1 MLLFF
6 KYQVV
11 DTQPWAHP
19 SVLCHKSLVILF
31 VLRNIVVL
39 GVGVFCLFFSVP
51 FPSSSPGKVARDICM
66 SI

>member
-39 GVGVFCLFFSVP
+39 GVGVFVYFFLFH